1 MKNFQFRL
9 DRVLDWRRTEMEME
23 ETRLKQLRA
32 AQAALDQ
39 ERAALESARDNAGRT
54 LLGQASVYGA
64 ELQLLSGYNTAV
76 KLLSARLDEKR
87 RAAEQ
92 TAAAQQQKLLEARR
106 RLRLLENLRDRRLAE
121 WKYDTERQLE
131 ADLPPAAKR
140 PLPCSL

>member
-32 AQAALDQ
+32 AQAAIEQ
-39 ERAALESARDNAGRT
+39 EKAALEASRDGAGRAM
-54 LLGQASVYGA
+54 LGQPSVYGA
-64 ELQLLSGYNTAV
+64 ELQLLSGYNAAV
-76 KLLSARLDEKR
+76 KLLSARLDEKQ
-87 RAAEQ
+87 RASEQ
-92 TAAAQQQKLLEARR
+92 AAVAQQQKLLEARR
-106 RLRLLENLRDRRLAE
+106 RLRLLENLKDRRLSE

-140 PLPCSL
+140 PLPCSS